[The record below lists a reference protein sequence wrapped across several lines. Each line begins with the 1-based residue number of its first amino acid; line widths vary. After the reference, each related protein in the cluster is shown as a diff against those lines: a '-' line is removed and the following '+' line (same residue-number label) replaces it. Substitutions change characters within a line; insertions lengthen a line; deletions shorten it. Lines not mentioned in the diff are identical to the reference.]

1 MGSKSYVAVIDLHR
15 AGRVGIYEE
24 QDKLPLVQSVSKLK
38 IYAESGYRG
47 NCEFV
52 IWKEIQRRVATMQNF
67 NQMLIYPELLYYQL
81 YR

>member
-15 AGRVGIYEE
+15 AGCVGVHEE

-47 NCEFV
+47 KCEFV
-52 IWKEIQRRVATMQNF
+52 IWKEIGRRVAIMRNA
-67 NQMLIYPELLYYQL
+67 NQMLIHPELLYYQL